1 MRPTLQQIHEQ
12 QKKLLSR
19 RQLMQ
24 RKRSRKLR
32 HGRKNVIVIGGKLR
46 RITPK
51 QRLAYRKAGQR
62 LRRLSRR
69 PNIRRKAARTRM
81 RYDRMRGVSHTPKH
95 ESVTH
100 PPEFVHAVIEFVRQT
115 GAAAVGADLLEGI
128 SADLTATPIGLYT
141 MDVCEK
147 IDKMSNL
154 GKHFVDAMVVDE
166 FTSVF
171 FFVKS
176 EDLTETAV
184 QALNEY
190 GIATVL
196 AKPGDAVNDDEV
208 SELYVVSLEVSP
220 ESIEEMNESE
230 EGDESTYDDFV
241 QVLADLESEFPQQ
254 GGL

>member
-1 MRPTLQQIHEQ
+1 MRPTLQQIYEQ

-24 RKRSRKLR
+24 RKRSRKMR

-51 QRLAYRKAGQR
+51 QRIAYRKAGMR
-62 LRRLSRR
+62 LRRLSHR
-69 PNIRRKAARTRM
+69 PSIRRKAARTRL

-95 ESVTH
+95 ESSLTH
-100 PPEFVHAVIEFVRQT
+100 SPEFVHAVIEFVRQT
-115 GAAAVGADLLEGI
+115 GAATIGADLLEGI
-128 SADLTATPIGLYT
+128 SADLTSTPIGVYT

-147 IDKMSNL
+147 IEKMTNL
-154 GKHFVDAMVVDE
+154 GKHFVDAMVIDE
-166 FTSVF
+166 YISVF

-176 EDLTETAV
+176 EDLTETVV
-184 QALNEY
+184 QSLSEF
-190 GIATVL
+190 GTATVL

-220 ESIEEMNESE
+220 EAVAEMSESE
-230 EGDESTYDDFV
+230 EGDDPTHDDFV
-241 QVLADLESEFPQQ
+241 QILRDLETEFS
-254 GGL
+254 

>member
-24 RKRSRKLR
+24 RKRSRKMR

-51 QRLAYRKAGQR
+51 QRIAYRKAGQR
-62 LRRLSRR
+62 LRRLSHR
-69 PNIRRKAARTRM
+69 PSIRRKAARTRM
-81 RYDRMRGVSHTPKH
+81 RYDRLRGVSHTPKH
-95 ESVTH
+95 ESAGFSVEH
-100 PPEFVHAVIEFVRQT
+100 SPEFVHAVIEFVRQT

-128 SADLTATPIGLYT
+128 SADLTSTPIGVYT

-147 IDKMSNL
+147 IEKMSNI
-154 GKHFVDAMVVDE
+154 GKHFVDAMVIDE
-166 FTSVF
+166 YTSVF
-171 FFVKS
+171 FFVKN

-184 QALNEY
+184 QALGAY

-220 ESIEEMNESE
+220 DAIAQMSESH
-230 EGDESTYDDFV
+230 EGADPTYEDFAE
-241 QVLADLESEFPQQ
+241 VLADLATAFA
-254 GGL
+254 